1 LKEDIMRQAKGIA
14 ILTSLVGL
22 LIFTVITFSYG
33 DFVALVR
40 AQYGDYDDEPP
51 AVTLDDVRELFKEIL
66 EDDPDFDIT
75 DEKLDTLGK
84 LVLVR
89 ALVADS
95 VSDELGAAILAI
107 ITACPDLVG
116 LAYTEGDSESDEVIA
131 SIVDEDDM
139 GLGLAANGEG
149 LLVNEDELEAA
160 FPVQD
165 VVGHLTDVFADL
177 AAERYGED
185 IELEQ
190 LAINAI
196 EGIIED
202 MDTLVFAVEPNFLLE
217 AELLEYNPKTGYVSL
232 QATMFDEDDNIIGEA
247 RFKVIPVG
255 EAEDEAEQQYL
266 IGIAPLPEEEAE

>member
-1 LKEDIMRQAKGIA
+1 MKEDTMRQAKGIA

-40 AQYGDYDDEPP
+40 AQYGDYDAEPP
-51 AVTLDDVRELFKEIL
+51 AVTLDEVRELFKATL
-66 EDDPDFDIT
+66 EADPEFDIN
-75 DEKLDTLGK
+75 DEKLTTLSK

-89 ALVADS
+89 ALVVDS

-131 SIVDEDDM
+131 SIVDDEEI
-139 GLGLAANGEG
+139 GIGLAANGEG
-149 LLVNEDELEAA
+149 LLVSQDELEAA

-165 VVGHLTDVFADL
+165 VASYLTDVFADL
-177 AAERYGED
+177 AVERYGAA
-185 IELEQ
+185 IQLEQ

-217 AELLEYNPKTGYVSL
+217 AELLEYNPKTGFVSL
-232 QATMFDEDDNIIGEA
+232 QATMYDEADNIIGEA
-247 RFKVIPVG
+247 RFKFIPVG
-255 EAEDEAEQQYL
+255 EAEDEADQQYI
-266 IGIAPLPEEEAE
+266 IGIAPLPESESE

>member
-1 LKEDIMRQAKGIA
+1 MRQAKGIA

-22 LIFTVITFSYG
+22 LIFTVITFSYS

-51 AVTLDDVRELFKEIL
+51 PVTIEEVRALFSEIL
-66 EDDPDFDIT
+66 EENPDFELT
-75 DEKLDTLGK
+75 DEQLTILSE

-89 ALVADS
+89 ALIADA
-95 VSDELGAAILAI
+95 VSEELGEAILTAI
-107 ITACPDLVG
+107 LGYPDLIG
-116 LAYTEGDSESDEVIA
+116 LAYTGGDSENDEVIA
-131 SIVDEDDM
+131 SIVDEDET
-139 GLGLAANGEG
+139 GVGLAANGEG
-149 LLVNEDELEAA
+149 LILIEGELAAA

-165 VVGHLTDVFADL
+165 ITSHLIDVFADL
-177 AAERYGED
+177 AAERYGDD

-217 AELLEYNPKTGYVSL
+217 AKLLEYNPETGFVSL
-232 QATMFDEDDNIIGEA
+232 QVTIYDANDNILGEVL
-247 RFKVIPVG
+247 FIIVPVG
-255 EAEDEAEQQYL
+255 EAEDEADQQYI
-266 IGIAPLPEEEAE
+266 IGIAPLPEEAE

>member
-1 LKEDIMRQAKGIA
+1 MRQAKGIA

-51 AVTLDDVRELFKEIL
+51 AVTLEAVRELFKDVL
-66 EDDPDFDIT
+66 ETYPEFDIT

-116 LAYTEGDSESDEVIA
+116 LAYTEGDSESDEVIT

-139 GLGLAANGEG
+139 GLGLATNGEG

-177 AAERYGED
+177 AGTLWRRY
-185 IELEQ
+185 
-190 LAINAI
+190 
-196 EGIIED
+196 
-202 MDTLVFAVEPNFLLE
+202 
-217 AELLEYNPKTGYVSL
+217 
-232 QATMFDEDDNIIGEA
+232 
-247 RFKVIPVG
+247 
-255 EAEDEAEQQYL
+255 
-266 IGIAPLPEEEAE
+266 